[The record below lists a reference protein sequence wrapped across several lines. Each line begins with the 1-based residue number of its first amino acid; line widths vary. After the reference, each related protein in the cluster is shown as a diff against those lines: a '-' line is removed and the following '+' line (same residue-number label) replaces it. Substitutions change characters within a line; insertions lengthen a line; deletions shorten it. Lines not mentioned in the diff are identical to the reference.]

1 MHDKKLKIS
10 LLKKLIMKLLLLL
23 LLFKKKNQKVFIIKQ
38 VSHFG
43 LSNTFQLKHIN
54 VYEKV

>member
-10 LLKKLIMKLLLLL
+10 LLKKLITKLLLL